1 MMSLPAIAGLKNYC
15 NNNWI
20 SCTAIFCRLKKYKK
34 KAFFYGTGMDTTGIF
49 INFFK
54 LTVKQLGKEFS
65 VQPQASVL
73 APTPFVTEIQ
83 DCATSPDNFLIKL
96 SFMINPGF
104 QEESYIGGILR
115 T

>member
-1 MMSLPAIAGLKNYC
+1 MSLPAIAGL
-15 NNNWI
+15 
-20 SCTAIFCRLKKYKK
+20 AVL
-34 KAFFYGTGMDTTGIF
+34 YGTGMDTTGIF
-49 INFFK
+49 YK
-54 LTVKQLGKEFS
+54 LFQTYSENKEFS

-115 T
+115 A

>member
-1 MMSLPAIAGLKNYC
+1 MVPVWILPV
-15 NNNWI
+15 
-20 SCTAIFCRLKKYKK
+20 F
-34 KAFFYGTGMDTTGIF
+34 F